1 MCLIKWMGRTNE
13 NESPNPGRSLAPS
26 LGSPT
31 EMLCFPTPFFFILF
45 GCSDKRPKR
54 DSTAEE
60 TPKTA
65 AAAAATK
72 QVQSQRYFK
81 RPAQSSQQR
90 EDQTPSKP
98 KKQVL
103 ESIFIF
109 SSSTKK

>member
-1 MCLIKWMGRTNE
+1 
-13 NESPNPGRSLAPS
+13 
-26 LGSPT
+26 
-31 EMLCFPTPFFFILF
+31 LF

>member
-1 MCLIKWMGRTNE
+1 
-13 NESPNPGRSLAPS
+13 
-26 LGSPT
+26 
-31 EMLCFPTPFFFILF
+31 MLDFPTPFFLF
-45 GCSDKRPKR
+45 CLAARDKRPKR

-60 TPKTA
+60 TPKTAA